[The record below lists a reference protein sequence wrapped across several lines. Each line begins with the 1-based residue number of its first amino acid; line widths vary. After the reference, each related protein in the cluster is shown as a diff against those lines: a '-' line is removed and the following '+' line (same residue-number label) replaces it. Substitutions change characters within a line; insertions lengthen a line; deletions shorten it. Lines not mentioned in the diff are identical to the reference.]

1 MRAFSTWVY
10 RAGMRMRTQAAD
22 LIAILV
28 LAVLVGGL
36 GTGLGLAAARVRGS
50 DGPRQGPLR
59 VILRGGPE
67 MPSIQRDRVRLRHQ
81 R

>member
-1 MRAFSTWVY
+1 MLVR
-10 RAGMRMRTQAAD
+10 RQAAD
-22 LIAILV
+22 FVAILV
-28 LAVLVGGL
+28 LAILVAGL
-36 GTGLGLAAARVRGS
+36 GTGLGVAAARVRGS

-67 MPSIQRDRVRLRHQ
+67 APSIQRDRVRLKHQ

>member
-1 MRAFSTWVY
+1 MRV
-10 RAGMRMRTQAAD
+10 RRQAAD
-22 LIAILV
+22 FVAILV
-28 LAVLVGGL
+28 LAILVAGL
-36 GTGLGLAAARVRGS
+36 GTGLGVAAARVRGS

-67 MPSIQRDRVRLRHQ
+67 APSIQRDRVRLKHQ

>member
-1 MRAFSTWVY
+1 MRA
-10 RAGMRMRTQAAD
+10 RAQAAD

-28 LAVLVGGL
+28 LALLVAGL
-36 GTGLGLAAARVRGS
+36 GTGLGVAAARVRGS

-67 MPSIQRDRVRLRHQ
+67 LPSIQRDRIRLKHPR
-81 R
+81 